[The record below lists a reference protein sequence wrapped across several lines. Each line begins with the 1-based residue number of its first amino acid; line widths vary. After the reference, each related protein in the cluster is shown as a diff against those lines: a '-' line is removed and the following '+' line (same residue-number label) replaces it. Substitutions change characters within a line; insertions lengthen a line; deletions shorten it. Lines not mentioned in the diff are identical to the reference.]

1 MRQEMEKKTGKTEN
15 KENRRTR
22 GMKNLMKKK
31 RRNKE
36 ATRKNMVGA
45 VVMGDGI
52 DDSIS
57 DKGGGGGDSDG
68 VSVDGRQWLWW

>member
-1 MRQEMEKKTGKTEN
+1 
-15 KENRRTR
+15 
-22 GMKNLMKKK
+22 
-31 RRNKE
+31 
-36 ATRKNMVGA
+36 
-45 VVMGDGI
+45 MGDGI